1 MTPPE
6 FTSHV
11 DHAPR
16 TEIVRRIAAEGIVPV
31 IRAATPDLALRAAR
45 AVMAGGISVFEI
57 TMTVPD
63 APDVIRALVRELGDR
78 ALVGAGTVL
87 SAAAAHQCIDAGAA
101 FVVSPGLDPDT
112 VVEAHGRGVPAMP
125 GALTPTEVIAAWN
138 LGADVVKIFPISA
151 VGGAKYLRALKGPLP
166 DVKMLPTGGITAAN
180 AAEFLAAGAVALGI
194 GGELVDPIALAEGR
208 DATITERARELRA
221 VVLAARAAMSAKAG

>member
-11 DHAPR
+11 EHAPR
-16 TEIVRRIAAEGIVPV
+16 TEIVRRIAEEGIVPV

-87 SAAAAHQCIDAGAA
+87 NAAAAHQCIDAGAA

-112 VVEAHGRGVPAMP
+112 VIEAHGRGVPAMP

-194 GGELVDPIALAEGR
+194 GGELVDTVALAEGR

-221 VVLAARAAMSAKAG
+221 VVQAARAAGRA

>member
-6 FTSHV
+6 FTSHL

-16 TEIVRRIAAEGIVPV
+16 AEIVRRIAAEGIVPV

-63 APDVIRALVRELGDR
+63 APEVIRALVRELGDR

-87 SAAAAHQCIDAGAA
+87 NAAAAHQCIDAGAA

-112 VVEAHGRGVPAMP
+112 VIEAHGRGIPAMP

-194 GGELVDPIALAEGR
+194 GGELVDTVALAEGR

-221 VVLAARAAMSAKAG
+221 VVQAARTGWPG

>member
-1 MTPPE
+1 MTRGE

-16 TEIVRRIAAEGIVPV
+16 TEIVRRIAEEGIVPV

-87 SAAAAHQCIDAGAA
+87 NAAAAHQCIDAGAA

-112 VVEAHGRGVPAMP
+112 VIEAHGRGVPAMP

-151 VGGAKYLRALKGPLP
+151 MGGAKYLRALRAPLP
-166 DVKMLPTGGITAAN
+166 EVKMMPTGGITAAN

-194 GGELVDPIALAEGR
+194 GGELVDTAALAEGR

-221 VVLAARAAMSAKAG
+221 VVQAARAALSARTG

>member
-6 FTSHV
+6 FTSHT

-16 TEIVRRIAAEGIVPV
+16 AEIVRRIAAEGIVPV

-87 SAAAAHQCIDAGAA
+87 NAAAAHQCIDAGAA

-112 VVEAHGRGVPAMP
+112 VIEAHGRGVPVMP

-151 VGGAKYLRALKGPLP
+151 VGGPKYLRALKGPLP

-194 GGELVDPIALAEGR
+194 GGELVDTVALAEGR

-221 VVLAARAAMSAKAG
+221 VVQAARAAWPG

>member
-1 MTPPE
+1 MTPPD
-6 FTSHV
+6 FTSHT

-16 TEIVRRIAAEGIVPV
+16 AEIVRRIAEEGIVPV
-31 IRAATPDLALRAAR
+31 VRAATPELALRAAR

-63 APDVIRALVRELGDR
+63 APEVIRALVRELGDR

-87 SAAAAHQCIDAGAA
+87 NAAAAHQCIDAGAA

-112 VVEAHGRGVPAMP
+112 VIEAHGRGVPVMP

-166 DVKMLPTGGITAAN
+166 QVRMMPTGGITAAN

-194 GGELVDPIALAEGR
+194 GGELVDTVALAEGR

-221 VVLAARAAMSAKAG
+221 VVQAARAAWPG

>member
-11 DHAPR
+11 EHAPR
-16 TEIVRRIAAEGIVPV
+16 TEIVRRIAEEGIVPV

-87 SAAAAHQCIDAGAA
+87 NAAAAHQCIDAGAA

-112 VVEAHGRGVPAMP
+112 VIEAHGRGVPAMP

-166 DVKMLPTGGITAAN
+166 QVKMLPTGGITAAN

-194 GGELVDPIALAEGR
+194 GGELVDTVALAEGR

-221 VVLAARAAMSAKAG
+221 VVQTFRAAGRA

>member
-1 MTPPE
+1 M
-6 FTSHV
+6 
-11 DHAPR
+11 
-16 TEIVRRIAAEGIVPV
+16 

-87 SAAAAHQCIDAGAA
+87 NAAAAHQCIDAGAA

-112 VVEAHGRGVPAMP
+112 VIEAHGRGVPAMP

-166 DVKMLPTGGITAAN
+166 EVKMLPTGGITAAN

-194 GGELVDPIALAEGR
+194 GGELVDTVALAEGR
-208 DATITERARELRA
+208 DATITERAQRA
-221 VVLAARAAMSAKAG
+221 PRRRAGGPHRLARLGLARA